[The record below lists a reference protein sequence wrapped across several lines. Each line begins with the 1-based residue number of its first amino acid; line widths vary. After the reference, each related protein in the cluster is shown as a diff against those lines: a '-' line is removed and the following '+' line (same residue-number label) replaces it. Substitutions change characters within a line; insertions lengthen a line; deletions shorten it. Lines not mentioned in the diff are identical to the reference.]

1 MKNQNQNKQQNQ
13 KQPPTFKQ
21 SFRKALMGFVT
32 MLPMVIA
39 VVGLVAIF
47 KTYITPEMLSTLFG
61 HGRVADIAIGT
72 LTGAASSGQGA
83 ISYVIGEGLLA
94 QGVSV
99 YAVSAFILAW
109 VTLGF
114 IQLPAEASVF
124 GVRFT
129 VWRNVLTLISTVAV
143 SYLAVATTG
152 ALS

>member
-1 MKNQNQNKQQNQ
+1 MNKQKQNY
-13 KQPPTFKQ
+13 KQ
-21 SFRKALMGFVT
+21 SPTIKRSFLKALLGFAS
-32 MLPMVIA
+32 MLPMIVA
-39 VVGLVAIF
+39 VVGLVSIF
-47 KTYITPEMLSTLFG
+47 KAYITPEMLATLFG
-61 HGRVADIAIGT
+61 HGRIADIAIGT

-83 ISYVIGEGLLA
+83 ISYVIGEGLLDH
-94 QGVSV
+94 GVSV

-114 IQLPAEASVF
+114 IQLPAEASVL

-129 VWRNVLTLISTVAV
+129 VWRNLLTLVSTVAV

>member
-1 MKNQNQNKQQNQ
+1 
-13 KQPPTFKQ
+13 
-21 SFRKALMGFVT
+21 MGFVA

-47 KTYITPEMLSTLFG
+47 KSYITPEMLSTLFG

-72 LTGAASSGQGA
+72 LTGAVSSGNGA
-83 ISYVIGEGLLA
+83 LSYVVGEGLMD

-114 IQLPAEASVF
+114 VQLPAEASVF

-129 VWRNVLTLISTVAV
+129 VWRNVLTLMSTVAV
-143 SYLAVATTG
+143 SYLAVMTTG